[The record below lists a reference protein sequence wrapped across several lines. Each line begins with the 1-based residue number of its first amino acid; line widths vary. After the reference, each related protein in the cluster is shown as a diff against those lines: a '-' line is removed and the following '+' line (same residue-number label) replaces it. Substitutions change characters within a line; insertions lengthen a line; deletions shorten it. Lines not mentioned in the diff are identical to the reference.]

1 MVTAVVVVVSAAAGV
16 AATAVV
22 VAEEMANAMQT
33 VEAEAKTQK
42 STIKKQKQFAAKTT
56 AEAEVVWR
64 PSAEEGKAAMVAVM
78 VMAMAEGVRV
88 VGRRGVGG
96 GGGGG
101 GGAAEETAATV
112 VAECSRCHPKLSM
125 TITTP
130 AKSGVIPAWTM
141 TAAAEAAVVAR
152 RIATPPTPTGGRL

>member
-88 VGRRGVGG
+88 AGRR
-96 GGGGG
+96 G

>member
-88 VGRRGVGG
+88 AGRR
-96 GGGGG
+96 G

-112 VAECSRCHPKLSM
+112 VAECS
-125 TITTP
+125 TTP